1 MLAVVTGG
9 FGFIGSNLVRELLLL
24 GYEVKV
30 IDDFSTG
37 DRRFLSVDEQN
48 SIDILDIDL
57 CKTKVSQLSSFL
69 KDADIVFHLA
79 ANADVRGGFQSPFR
93 DLESNVI
100 ATLNLLEAMRQA
112 SVPRLVFSST
122 GCVYGDTHVHPTS
135 ENYSFPIQ
143 TSLYGSSKV
152 AAEGLVST
160 YAAQGIFK
168 ATCYRFVSI
177 LGQNY
182 HHGHVI
188 DNPKELPILGNG
200 QQKKSYL
207 DVQDCITA
215 MISIQHE
222 TFYEVYNLGNVD
234 YISVLESASIISST
248 MNVSPQLKV
257 GHSPRGWIGDNP
269 FTFLDITKASS
280 AGWTPKIPIVESIKR
295 TVDFLLQNPWVVE
308 KTDYR
313 LSKM

>member
-1 MLAVVTGG
+1 
-9 FGFIGSNLVRELLLL
+9 
-24 GYEVKV
+24 
-30 IDDFSTG
+30 
-37 DRRFLSVDEQN
+37 
-48 SIDILDIDL
+48 
-57 CKTKVSQLSSFL
+57 
-69 KDADIVFHLA
+69 
-79 ANADVRGGFQSPFR
+79 
-93 DLESNVI
+93 
-100 ATLNLLEAMRQA
+100 
-112 SVPRLVFSST
+112 
-122 GCVYGDTHVHPTS
+122 
-135 ENYSFPIQ
+135 
-143 TSLYGSSKV
+143 
-152 AAEGLVST
+152 
-160 YAAQGIFK
+160 
-168 ATCYRFVSI
+168 
-177 LGQNY
+177 
-182 HHGHVI
+182 
-188 DNPKELPILGNG
+188 
-200 QQKKSYL
+200 
-207 DVQDCITA
+207 